1 MCHLVYSQLNKNN
14 GPSNLQELSHVPN
27 YYILYIN
34 VLTGIFHQRWSP
46 SPRSGRGIYLS
57 VSTSTATAVFPAT

>member
-34 VLTGIFHQRWSP
+34 VLTLKRVTKKDT
-46 SPRSGRGIYLS
+46 RD
-57 VSTSTATAVFPAT
+57 